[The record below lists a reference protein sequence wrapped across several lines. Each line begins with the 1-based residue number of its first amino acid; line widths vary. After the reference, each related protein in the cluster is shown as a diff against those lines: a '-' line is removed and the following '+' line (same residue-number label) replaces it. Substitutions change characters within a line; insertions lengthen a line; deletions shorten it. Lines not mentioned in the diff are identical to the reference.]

1 MFVAGAVGFFFCI
14 VFIFFLYYRLQV
26 NKLDYKAWDLKT
38 VTIDDY
44 SIELAIDDALFK
56 EIDSTKLTDKRALTI
71 NSDMEDHMEKR
82 YGGET
87 FLRRLESHIT

>member
-44 SIELAIDDALFK
+44 SIELAIDDALF
-56 EIDSTKLTDKRALTI
+56 
-71 NSDMEDHMEKR
+71 
-82 YGGET
+82 
-87 FLRRLESHIT
+87 